1 MYPETKT
8 KINLSS
14 YRKHLP
20 VAYHGRAS
28 SVVISGTPIR
38 RPNGQTCPLDGTAPV
53 FGPCR
58 LMDFE
63 LEVAFFVGGPPT
75 KLGEPVPVKE
85 AHEHIFGMVLMNDWS
100 GKQHHCVTL
109 HMLNTSMVISTVF

>member
-1 MYPETKT
+1 MHPETKT

-20 VAYHGRAS
+20 VGYHGRAS
-28 SVVISGTPIR
+28 SVVVSGTPIR
-38 RPNGQTCPLDGTAPV
+38 RPNGQTCPVEGADPV

-63 LEVAFFVGGPPT
+63 LEVAFFVGGPQT

-100 GKQHHCVTL
+100 GKWHLCVTL
-109 HMLNTSMVISTVF
+109 HMLDTWVVISTVF

>member
-8 KINLSS
+8 KINLWS

-28 SVVISGTPIR
+28 SVVISGTPIQQ
-38 RPNGQTCPLDGTAPV
+38 PNGQTYPVEGAAPV

-63 LEVAFFVGGPPT
+63 LEVAFFVGGSST

-85 AHEHIFGMVLMNDWS
+85 AHKHIFGMVLMNDWS
-100 GKQHHCVTL
+100 GK
-109 HMLNTSMVISTVF
+109 